1 MSTPVEAVDP
11 PARSITGTRM
21 CAHGC
26 KLIRAVHGMRCDKRR
41 MLELLAQREDL
52 RPYDVMAIDELGN
65 MYMGPAQLITNWMSP
80 QAPTSQEEYLMRAV
94 QTATRYVP
102 IASSL
107 CQLVLICKCTAR
119 SLFNFKCKWLSNLV
133 GRGLP
138 CSLVPVTLHNI
149 LGTAMKRRFRA
160 RTQKHNAEPN
170 CRVMPT
176 PGVHA
181 NMGSHV
187 SPTNAVDDIYPTCLC
202 VNACVCE
209 CVWVC
214 MCAGLGAQV

>member
-1 MSTPVEAVDP
+1 MQFAAFWCPMSTPVEAGDP
-11 PARSITGTRM
+11 PARSIVYTRM

-41 MLELLAQREDL
+41 MLELLALREDL

-107 CQLVLICKCTAR
+107 CQLVLMCKCTAR

-149 LGTAMKRRFRA
+149 LGTAMKRSFRS

-176 PGVHA
+176 PGVHD
-181 NMGSHV
+181 NMWDHMYRRRMQLTLYTPHV
-187 SPTNAVDDIYPTCLC
+187 C
-202 VNACVCE
+202 V
-209 CVWVC
+209 
-214 MCAGLGAQV
+214 